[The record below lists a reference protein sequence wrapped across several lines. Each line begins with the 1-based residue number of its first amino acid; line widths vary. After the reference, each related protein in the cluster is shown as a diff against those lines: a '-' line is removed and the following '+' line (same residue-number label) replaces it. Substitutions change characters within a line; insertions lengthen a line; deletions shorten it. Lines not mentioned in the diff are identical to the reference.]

1 MKKIALKHNLVCLL
15 HEKPFAGVNGSGK
28 HNNWSISTDDGIN
41 LLKPGKKPY
50 DNPLFLTFF
59 CAVIKAVDDYQD
71 LLRISAA
78 SAGNDHRLGGNEA
91 PPAIVSMYIG
101 EQLEEILDAG
111 GRKNDRV
118 VNIVIYDEVVI
129 NRLSK
134 RIVCPVCG
142 ETYHLEFNPADD
154 NMCKKCGAQLVHRDD
169 DKPDVIRNRI
179 AAYHRQ
185 TEPLVEFYRGKGK
198 LMNVLSESSI
208 EESLQNTLYALGLK
222 GI

>member
-1 MKKIALKHNLVCLL
+1 MNLILLGAPGAGKGTQATGLSAILKIPH
-15 HEKPFAGVNGSGK
+15 
-28 HNNWSISTDDGIN
+28 ISTGEIFRDNIRRNTELGKLADAYISKGELVPDEVTVQIVKDRIEQDDCEKGFI
-41 LLKPGKKPY
+41 LDGFPR
-50 DNPLFLTFF
+50 TI
-59 CAVIKAVDDYQD
+59 AQA
-71 LLRISAA
+71 
-78 SAGNDHRLGGNEA
+78 E
-91 PPAIVSMYIG
+91 M
-101 EQLEEILDAG
+101 LEEILDAA
-111 GRKNDRV
+111 GRKIDRV
-118 VNIVIYDEVVI
+118 VNIVIDDEVVI

-179 AAYHRQ
+179 VAYHKK
-185 TEPLVEFYRGKGK
+185 TEPLVEFYRHKGK
-198 LMNVLSESSI
+198 LMNVRSENSI